1 MIVLTEIERKNVK
14 MKNFRKNDKNHHKEK
29 TEISSKR
36 IMSSFV
42 LPDVSILLKKSGS
55 NCFVEKRKSI

>member
-1 MIVLTEIERKNVK
+1 MIVLTEIVRKNVK
-14 MKNFRKNDKNHHKEK
+14 MKNFRKNDKNHYKEK

-42 LPDVSILLKKSGS
+42 LPDVSILLKKW
-55 NCFVEKRKSI
+55 I